1 MVVHGLLDFGIFTG
15 RLGAVYAGTG
25 LLVLAEVVIVIILLV
40 RRRQIEPEKRAAG
53 TPATA

>member
-1 MVVHGLLDFGIFTG
+1 MIVHGLWDFGIFTG

-25 LLVLAEVVIVIILLV
+25 LLVLADVVIVVILLV

-53 TPATA
+53 TPVTA